1 MITTTLTSSC
11 QWKTLVPFCLW
22 KKKTWKSIFN
32 TNNELLQHCTEK
44 QVMPF
49 KTTVNWLFNDVWRH
63 LVIGCFDWK
72 IGIFQ
77 QTVVRVYYILNFFT
91 MSFYTRVLLFKK
103 QKMAIWHRW
112 VNDENNE
119 AHAYKLILV
128 DFQGNE
134 NYRNKQRTH

>member
-1 MITTTLTSSC
+1 MENSC
-11 QWKTLVPFCLW
+11 TFLLV
-22 KKKTWKSIFN
+22 KKNTWESIFN
-32 TNNELLQHCTEK
+32 TNSELLQHCTEK

-49 KTTVNWLFNDVWRH
+49 KTTVNWLFNEVWHH

-72 IGIFQ
+72 FGIFQ
-77 QTVVRVYYILNFFT
+77 QTVVRVYHILNFFT
-91 MSFYTRVLLFKK
+91 MSFYARVFSFEK
-103 QKMAIWHRW
+103 QKMAIWHHW

-128 DFQGNE
+128 DFRGNE